1 MWKDIYSVRIVQ
13 DYFKE
18 EMTMGISAYGAMVA
32 ILDINETIEGIK
44 TMNNTNPANPV
55 LCKTTGLLADY
66 REVLIEAMENTEIK
80 FGGKDNDSSRVKDT
94 DSGQ

>member
-1 MWKDIYSVRIVQ
+1 MWKDIYLVRIVQ

-32 ILDINETIEGIK
+32 ILDINETIESVK
-44 TMNNTNPANPV
+44 AMNNTNPANPA

-66 REVLIEAMENTEIK
+66 REVLIEAMECTEIK
-80 FGGKDNDSSRVKDT
+80 FGGKRYDNSRTEDT
-94 DSGQ
+94 DSE

>member
-1 MWKDIYSVRIVQ
+1 
-13 DYFKE
+13 
-18 EMTMGISAYGAMVA
+18 MGISAYGAMVA